1 MVIMEDVRMNYVCAR
16 MKSVNV
22 PFLGTVTMTA
32 VLPEDADITA
42 DKLTIDSALLSGPMA
57 LDEMIIG
64 AGAAEPTPRS
74 GSAAVGLSSGSLTAG
89 HLDVE
94 LAGLHATRLTS
105 STIELRSHRLRG
117 VDLGS
122 AHDPHPDRP
131 AGFRLLPRRTPGREP
146 RRVHRRDGVGSARL
160 RGGVGLGPGR
170 STVEHVVAVCTSGE
184 HDLGRCADL
193 TSTSFS
199 VTLS

>member
-1 MVIMEDVRMNYVCAR
+1 MGHIRYGRFAALSAAGLLVASAGAVVTAQTGLNISAGELVASAQVRGLSAGHTSIQAGHGIFDAAEDPVAMVIMEDVRMSYVCAR
-16 MKSVNV
+16 MKSVNI

-32 VLPEDADITA
+32 VLPEGADIYA

-64 AGAAEPTPRS
+64 AGAAEPAPRS

-105 STIELRSHRLRG
+105 STIELRAERG
-117 VDLGS
+117 EAS
-122 AHDPHPDRP
+122 
-131 AGFRLLPRRTPGREP
+131 
-146 RRVHRRDGVGSARL
+146 
-160 RGGVGLGPGR
+160 
-170 STVEHVVAVCTSGE
+170 C
-184 HDLGRCADL
+184 
-193 TSTSFS
+193 
-199 VTLS
+199 